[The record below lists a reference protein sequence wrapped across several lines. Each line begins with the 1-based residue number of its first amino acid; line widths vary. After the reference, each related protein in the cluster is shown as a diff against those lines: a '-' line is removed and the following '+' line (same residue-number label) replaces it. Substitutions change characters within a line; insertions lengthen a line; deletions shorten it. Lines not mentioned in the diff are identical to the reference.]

1 MRRFEL
7 KVVGIEGGGGAIGGG
22 LELRV
27 AGMEV
32 GR

>member
-7 KVVGIEGGGGAIGGG
+7 KVVGIEGGGAIGGG